1 MANEPDMTCDSAL
14 DNLVAYVQ
22 EELSDDELVR
32 KMEGHLA
39 ECGICR
45 RQEAEVRR
53 TLQMVRETYHEFVPS
68 DRVWQ
73 DLLRKLHSLKT
84 HAAQGAEGEAE
95 ESAGLTE
102 PPAGP
107 AIAAR
112 TGKILPKNRRA
123 LAAVISVAAV
133 IVLIVGIVVVVN
145 LSGFSLVLQEGK
157 SVSVFDQSGQS
168 RAAQPGQSIDK
179 GWRVK
184 TAESPAVLE
193 YRDGS
198 TLEMSANTALTVT
211 ADKEISL
218 EKGKV
223 MATILPS
230 SNGYTVRTD
239 FGDAQVQ
246 GTKFSV
252 EVSRDE
258 MVTTVRVME
267 GSVTFVNEKGQQVVE
282 EGKWSRAERD
292 AAPETPHTVVQVAG
306 QSPINPDTVEVSISV
321 FDGQEYIVQGD
332 ARRPVIKAGDALVV
346 RFQVTNNSDKEMNL
360 PTGRT
365 NGILLGVQG
374 LPASQD
380 ITTMGEMVSDKEEP
394 ATTEEEM
401 VVKIAPQGAY
411 RFEYRIPAEKLKFMK
426 GGEYKIHGYYYLV
439 GSRTI
444 TIEVK

>member
-22 EELSDDELVR
+22 EELSDDGLVR

-39 ECGICR
+39 ECGICG

-211 ADKEISL
+211 ADKEIRL
-218 EKGKV
+218 ENGKV

-258 MVTTVRVME
+258 MATVVRV
-267 GSVTFVNEKGQQVVE
+267 F
-282 EGKWSRAERD
+282 EGKVLFSNAGVEQVTVAGQWSRAERGAGPD
-292 AAPETPHTVVQVAG
+292 APHKVVEVAG
-306 QSPINPDTVEVSISV
+306 QSPDINPANVSVSISV

-332 ARRPVIKAGDALVV
+332 IRRAAIKAGDALVI
-346 RFQVTNNSDKEMNL
+346 RFQVTNKSGKDMNL
-360 PTGRT
+360 PSGRT

-374 LPASQD
+374 LPVSQD
-380 ITTMGEMVSDKEEP
+380 ITTMGEMTSEKPAPKEE
-394 ATTEEEM
+394 EK
-401 VVKIAPQGAY
+401 VVTIKAHEVY
-411 RFEYRIPAEKLKFMK
+411 SFEYSIPAEKLRFVK

-439 GSRTI
+439 GSGTV
-444 TIEVK
+444 TVEVK